1 MKLPFHLAAVLGA
14 LIVLFGCQ
22 ITPDSGQSTDAGKKG
37 ADEAQKLVPKVKRG
51 TLEGLHLGVS
61 RGKVTE
67 KLGPADKVEKI
78 GAWQIA
84 HHKYI
89 LAEKISYRRGGGGYY
104 TSSGNLIADILIITV
119 GSALSA
125 ALSYASEYILADAK
139 IAYDETGNIVFTGGS
154 VPDAEILKRATE
166 GDSAAQ
172 FKLQAKALGST
183 QWAWLCRSATSGY
196 VDAKIE
202 IARIHALGY
211 PGITL
216 PVSQAWYQ
224 AAVEAGHSSAGMYEF
239 EIVHLIGPLGTKPGR
254 ELTPDAVCDPAL
266 PPTRLLRGEAAR
278 VGVEDCEYV
287 LLDRVKERHTLID
300 RVISGN
306 RTAITRLGEAYH
318 NSADAVR
325 VCAKKG
331 REAEPVEAWDS
342 SSEPDSA
349 GDSGHHNLEDR
360 LRMAAVRWHMIG
372 DHFGVKTPGYVA
384 KEVRGKLA
392 KEQIERAESAAR
404 QWIFRFGANVAN
416 GGA

>member
-1 MKLPFHLAAVLGA
+1 
-14 LIVLFGCQ
+14 
-22 ITPDSGQSTDAGKKG
+22 
-37 ADEAQKLVPKVKRG
+37 
-51 TLEGLHLGVS
+51 
-61 RGKVTE
+61 
-67 KLGPADKVEKI
+67 
-78 GAWQIA
+78 
-84 HHKYI
+84 
-89 LAEKISYRRGGGGYY
+89 
-104 TSSGNLIADILIITV
+104 
-119 GSALSA
+119 
-125 ALSYASEYILADAK
+125 
-139 IAYDETGNIVFTGGS
+139 
-154 VPDAEILKRATE
+154 
-166 GDSAAQ
+166 
-172 FKLQAKALGST
+172 
-183 QWAWLCRSATSGY
+183 
-196 VDAKIE
+196 
-202 IARIHALGY
+202 
-211 PGITL
+211 
-216 PVSQAWYQ
+216 
-224 AAVEAGHSSAGMYEF
+224 GMYEF

-325 VCAKKG
+325 VRAKKG

-404 QWIFRFGANVAN
+404 Q
-416 GGA
+416 